1 MSPKRASR
9 EVLLGTSGWSYP
21 GWRGVFYPPG
31 LPSRRWLEFYAGR
44 FPTVEINM
52 TFYRLPSPA
61 MLTGWSERTPPDFC
75 FTLKASRLITHLKKI
90 RDVKEDVDR
99 FYGLA
104 EILGKKL
111 GCILFQLPPFLT
123 MDLGLFSDFLAALP
137 AACRNVIEFRH
148 PSWYDERVF
157 ELMRKRQ
164 TALCIVPSGQVP
176 TSPVETS
183 DVAYVRFH
191 GPSGRYDASYS
202 DAELAGW
209 AETIGRLRAAERFV
223 YFNNDYRGFAVQDC
237 LRLREMLGGRGTRRR
252 PA

>member
-1 MSPKRASR
+1 MSPSR
-9 EVLLGTSGWSYP
+9 ISRKALLGTSGWSYP
-21 GWRGVFYPPG
+21 GWRGVFYPPD
-31 LPSRRWLEFYAGR
+31 LPTKKWLEFYASQ

-52 TFYRLPSPA
+52 TFYRLPTVA
-61 MLTGWSERTPPDFC
+61 MLKGWTERTPTDFC
-75 FTLKASRLITHLKKI
+75 FTLKAFRLITHLKKI

-104 EILGKKL
+104 EVLGPKL
-111 GCILFQLPPFLT
+111 GCVLFQLPPVLAL
-123 MDLGLFSDFLAALP
+123 DLDLFSGFLSTLSLSHT
-137 AACRNVIEFRH
+137 NVIEFRH

-157 ELMRKRQ
+157 DLMRKRR

-176 TSPVETS
+176 STPVETS

-202 DAELAGW
+202 EAELAVW
-209 AETIGRLRAAERFV
+209 AETIGRLHAPECFV

-237 LRLREMLGGRGTRRR
+237 LKLGGMLSGRG
-252 PA
+252 AGNQAA